1 VPSVL
6 EVAEA
11 LADAL
16 QNVSPQFTMTVE
28 PRMVFAPAADACI
41 DIFPANPAEGDLA
54 FGKTPRIYW
63 FTIRLRVPT
72 NDPDGAQDFL
82 YAARDADGPESVR
95 AALLYDEPLGG
106 VADGL
111 LFDANTPSGFYLS
124 SDTANEPPKY
134 LAEDWRVGVLV
145 RGDS

>member
-1 VPSVL
+1 MPGTL

-11 LADAL
+11 LADAFDD
-16 QNVSPQFTMTVE
+16 VSPELRVTVS
-28 PRMVFAPAADACI
+28 PRMLFSFGGDACI
-41 DIFPANPAEGDLA
+41 DIFPSNPAEGDLA
-54 FGKTPRIYW
+54 FGTTPRIMW

-72 NDPDGAQDFL
+72 NDPEGAQDFL
-82 YAARDADGPESVR
+82 YAARDPGGAASVR
-95 AALLYDEPLGG
+95 AALLYDTTLGG
-106 VADGL
+106 VAQDI

-145 RGDS
+145 Q

>member
-1 VPSVL
+1 MATVL

-16 QNVSPQFTMTVE
+16 TAVSPSDDLIVE
-28 PRMVFAPAADACI
+28 PRMIFAPGTNCI
-41 DIFPANPAEGDLA
+41 DIFPANPAEADLA
-54 FGKTPRIYW
+54 FGKTPRIHW
-63 FTIRLRVPT
+63 FTIRLRIAT
-72 NDPDGAQDFL
+72 ADGYAAQDFL
-82 YAARDADGPESVR
+82 YAARDPDGAESIR
-95 AALLYDEPLGG
+95 AALLYDETLGG
-106 VADGL
+106 IADGL

>member
-1 VPSVL
+1 MPSTL

-16 QNVSPQFTMTVE
+16 MGVSPQMRMTVL
-28 PRMVFAPAADACI
+28 PRMEFSPAADACI

-54 FGKTPRIYW
+54 FGKTPRIMW

-72 NDPDGAQDFL
+72 NDPGGAQDFL
-82 YAARDADGPESVR
+82 YAARDPDGPESIR
-95 AALLYDEPLGG
+95 AALLYDVTLGG
-106 VADGL
+106 VVDDL

-134 LAEDWRVGVLV
+134 LAEDWRVGALV
-145 RGDS
+145 R

>member
-1 VPSVL
+1 MPSVL

-16 QNVSPQFTMTVE
+16 ENVSPQLAMTVE

-63 FTIRLRVPT
+63 FTIRLRVPKRRPRT
-72 NDPDGAQDFL
+72 HFAYSTKLGARCTSFSRT
-82 YAARDADGPESVR
+82 A
-95 AALLYDEPLGG
+95 
-106 VADGL
+106 
-111 LFDANTPSGFYLS
+111 SGKS
-124 SDTANEPPKY
+124 TTIQ
-134 LAEDWRVGVLV
+134 
-145 RGDS
+145 